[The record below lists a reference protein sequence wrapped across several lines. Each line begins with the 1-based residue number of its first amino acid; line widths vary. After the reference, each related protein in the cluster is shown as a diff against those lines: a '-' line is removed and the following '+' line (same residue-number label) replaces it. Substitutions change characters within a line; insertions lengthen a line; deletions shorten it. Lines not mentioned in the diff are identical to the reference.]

1 MLNRL
6 RELAQRQS
14 DLNNRLKE
22 LQSALEAAKNE
33 EARKEIERQL
43 KRLREQEEQILRD
56 ADELRQR
63 MEQEENR
70 QRMEQARQQMEE
82 SRQHVREASKALE
95 EGRLSRAITEG
106 ARAGQQLNDLRDQV
120 RKETSDRF
128 STEMTE
134 MRKEARQLD
143 ENQKKVTDQLD
154 AWNQN
159 PRQTLRDTEERK
171 GVRTGLE
178 QQEAKLDKLLE
189 RMRQTVQEAEETEPL
204 LAKSLFDTVR
214 KADDQ
219 KIPDTLKVTRRLLD
233 AGITDDA
240 AKASQRAG
248 QGIDELKKGVE
259 RAAERILGDETAA
272 LRRAQGEVDDL
283 GDQVDREIAQ
293 ATGRNPRERRPGAP
307 DAVDPFD
314 QVEMLGPDTKAQRPN
329 SPRSRRP
336 AETGQASRAQPC
348 RQPRA
353 SRPGKAAAGQQ
364 EAQAGQQEQQ
374 AGQQG
379 QQPDSK
385 VQQAKAEARRHSKA
399 RARAATPAA
408 RACEAAASRI
418 NKVKIN
424 QRREPARPAD
434 GQPQGGQRGQGQNQN
449 RGAAGGGQ
457 RQGGGANQ
465 PSGLDQLLQ
474 GPARGPGGPVTGE
487 GFRQWSDRMRDVEEL
502 LDDPELRGQAARIR
516 DRVRGAREEFKR
528 HAKEPDWNQLQSLV
542 ADPLRELG
550 QRIAEEVRRRESP
563 DSLVPIDRDPV
574 PPQYAEGVRRYY
586 ERLGSGR

>member
-1 MLNRL
+1 
-6 RELAQRQS
+6 
-14 DLNNRLKE
+14 
-22 LQSALEAAKNE
+22 
-33 EARKEIERQL
+33 
-43 KRLREQEEQILRD
+43 
-56 ADELRQR
+56 

-128 STEMTE
+128 SSEMTE

-204 LAKSLFDTVR
+204 LAKSLFDTAR

-240 AKASQRAG
+240 TKASQRAG

-293 ATGRNPRERRPGAP
+293 ATGR
-307 DAVDPFD
+307 DAN
-314 QVEMLGPDTKAQRPN
+314 R
-329 SPRSRRP
+329 
-336 AETGQASRAQPC
+336 
-348 RQPRA
+348 
-353 SRPGKAAAGQQ
+353 
-364 EAQAGQQEQQ
+364 
-374 AGQQG
+374 
-379 QQPDSK
+379 QQPDSR
-385 VQQAKAEARRHSKA
+385 QARGQ
-399 RARAATPAA
+399 
-408 RACEAAASRI
+408 
-418 NKVKIN
+418 
-424 QRREPARPAD
+424 QRRGNQTDPNGPATKDQPA
-434 GQPQGGQRGQGQNQN
+434 QKGGQRGQQGDQAGEQRAQTGQQAEQAGQQASSGEADARKSQQPGGQRRQSQGLRGRGRQNQQGQDQPGQNQPGENQSQDGQPQDGQRGQGRIQN
-449 RGAAGGGQ
+449 RGAAGGGR

-465 PSGLDQLLQ
+465 PSGLDQLLE

-528 HAKEPDWNQLQSLV
+528 HSKEPDWNQLQSLV